1 MVLNSFDDIDEIDSL
16 DDIKKLEQIDTDF
29 YDIYL
34 IDIDLNNLSNE
45 TGLHNETGL
54 QLAEKLIDKK
64 EDIKIAILTG
74 HLKKIYK
81 LISEKIG
88 VKAFIDKNISPAELL
103 QILKKIYKGEKYF
116 KKFKD
121 EINNKDILTFSELKI
136 LDLLRKGDNIDE
148 IAHKIFISKRTVYNH
163 LANIYSKLKV
173 HNKEGA
179 IYQAEKLGYFLDF

>member
-45 TGLHNETGL
+45 TGL

-64 EDIKIAILTG
+64 GDIKIAILTG

-81 LISEKIG
+81 WISEKIG
-88 VKAFIDKNISPAELL
+88 VKAFIDKNISPTELL

-121 EINNKDILTFSELKI
+121 EINNKDILTCSEVKI

-163 LANIYSKLKV
+163 LDNIYSKLKV
-173 HNKEGA
+173 HNREEA
-179 IYQAEKLGYFLDF
+179 IYKAEKLGYFLDF